1 MLGRIRSIFAH
12 SWVARIGA
20 ALLAVSFG
28 AWGIQG
34 ALFGQGSGP
43 GANQVAKVDG
53 QPITADSYAN
63 AYQRQLQQSA
73 ASIAQSQGGAADPAA
88 LPADTRRAIADGVL
102 RRLVTEAAIVAR
114 ARAVGLGVPDATLRT
129 AVFAIPVFKGP
140 DGQFDRQKFNQV
152 LAANHLTERQ
162 VLDLMRDELL
172 SRGLIEPVRAGAVAP
187 AILVRTLFAFGAETR
202 TVSLVD
208 VPFAS
213 MPAPPVPDDAELT
226 RFYENHPALFR
237 VPEFR
242 HIRAVVLSPET
253 VGRDIDVPEAS
264 IRAAYD
270 AERATIVKPERRSAA
285 IVTATDA
292 KAAAAIAA
300 FWRGGAAWSQVQQ
313 MAARDNAIAVALP
326 NAAENEFPSAALG
339 HAVFAA
345 APDAVVG
352 PIADEAGSVV
362 LEVTAVTPASGTFA
376 TEHDRIRDRIAAS
389 EAANGLQDRVDRL
402 SDAIAGGGL
411 DKIPG
416 DLGAE
421 AASGSLDAAGRT
433 ADGGPAPIPGSD
445 ALRRAVIAQ
454 AFAETKG
461 AAPNLQPGPDHG
473 YFAVVVDGVTPAHER
488 AFADAR
494 ADVLGLWTADARKR
508 EANEAATAIY
518 TGVLRSHALGAA
530 EAGGRAVETPA
541 PFRRDGGNAGS
552 GGAPGV
558 SRELATVA
566 FGLKQ
571 GDATMVGTADGF
583 TVALLTGIGHPRPAD
598 APEAYDRL
606 RQEVV
611 QSMSDDLEISYAGW
625 LTAHARVRIDQAA
638 VGRVASP

>member
-20 ALLAVSFG
+20 ALLAISFG

-34 ALFGQGSGP
+34 ALFGQGAGP
-43 GANQVAKVDG
+43 GSNQVATVDG
-53 QPITADSYAN
+53 QPITIDSYAN
-63 AYQRQLQQSA
+63 AYDRQLGQSA
-73 ASIAQSQGGAADPAA
+73 ASIAQAQGGAPDPAA

-114 ARAVGLGVPDATLRT
+114 ARSLGLGVPDPTLRD

-187 AILVRTLFAFGAETR
+187 DVVVRTLFAYGAETR
-202 TVSLVD
+202 SVSLVD
-208 VPFAS
+208 VPLAT
-213 MPAPPVPDDAELT
+213 MPAPPAPDDATLQ
-226 RFYENHPALFR
+226 RFYDNHPALFR

-270 AERATIVKPERRSAA
+270 AERATVAKPELRSAA
-285 IVTATDA
+285 IVTATDP
-292 KAAAAIAA
+292 KVAAAIAA
-300 FWRGGAAWSQVQQ
+300 FWRGGAAWTQVQQ
-313 MAARDNAIAVALP
+313 MATQRNAIAVALP
-326 NAAENEFPSAALG
+326 NAAEDEFPSPALG
-339 HAVFAA
+339 RAVFAA

-352 PIADEAGSVV
+352 PIADDAGSVV
-362 LEVTAVTPASGTFA
+362 LEVTKVTPAAGTFA
-376 TEHDRIRDRIAAS
+376 DEHDRLRDRLAAA
-389 EAANGLQDRVDRL
+389 EAQRGLQDRVDRL

-411 DKIPG
+411 DRVPA
-416 DLGAE
+416 DLGA
-421 AASGSLDAAGRT
+421 AAVSGSLDAAGMT

-445 ALRRAVIAQ
+445 AFRQAVIA
-454 AFAETKG
+454 ATFAGAKG
-461 AAPNLQPGPDHG
+461 APPNLTPGPDHG
-473 YFAVVVDGVTPAHER
+473 YFALVVDGVTPAHER
-488 AFADAR
+488 SFAEAR
-494 ADVLGLWTADARKR
+494 ADVLRLWTADATRR

-518 TGVLRSHALGAA
+518 TAAQRSHALTAA

-541 PFRRDGGNAGS
+541 PFRRDAGT

-558 SRELATVA
+558 PRELATVA
-566 FGLKQ
+566 FGLRQ
-571 GDATMVGTADGF
+571 GEATMVGTADGF
-583 TVALLTGIGHPRPAD
+583 TVAVLTAIGHPTAAD

-611 QSMSDDLEISYAGW
+611 QSMSDDLEISYAGF

-638 VGRVASP
+638 VARVASP